1 MTCARE
7 REDSWPSLR
16 ARETEES
23 WPLKQGREREE
34 SWPSKCKRERGEF
47 AIDVH
52 KRERGELA
60 IEVHAQ
66 EREECLP
73 ATHAQER
80 GELAI
85 DMREREESWPIS
97 VGRESIVCKFCKG
110 ERDFRSLTHATE
122 REERPFYYIMRTQK
136 CHTIIYMK
144 ILIIM
149 LFSYF

>member
-1 MTCARE
+1 VPE
-7 REDSWPSLR
+7 
-16 ARETEES
+16 
-23 WPLKQGREREE
+23 
-34 SWPSKCKRERGEF
+34 RERGEF
-47 AIDVH
+47 AVDAC

-80 GELAI
+80 GDLAV
-85 DMREREESWPIS
+85 DVRERERGELANFSRE
-97 VGRESIVCKFCKG
+97 RESIDCKFCKG